1 MKHLG
6 SFFVALLFWGVA
18 ISQGFTVNHFQ
29 ADIFLDGDGSFRV
42 EERYDITFTAYK
54 HGIFRNI
61 QLKYDM
67 TNEEGSFEKR
77 RIKISKIEVPGHN
90 YETSNLVRR
99 RLEGEVEIK
108 IGDAHKTLIG
118 PQHYDIYY
126 TVKNAFLH
134 ESKATYFYWNVK
146 PPNWNAAF
154 EKVSFRIHV
163 PPGIEL
169 QSEDLKVYAGS
180 FGATD
185 GSQFEVA
192 YLDGVYTVESKEGFY
207 SYLGESVTALV
218 TLPNGSIAEYKPW
231 WPFGAYYGWTLVLGF
246 LVVGFYLL
254 WRKHG
259 KEDHVISATGYYPP
273 KGIDPALAGYII
285 DDSADTYDL
294 ISLIPHWGAKGYIT
308 IDEIDKKGW
317 FSKSDMK
324 LTRLK
329 PIPGDAPLYERLMF
343 NGLFKSDTVLIS
355 SLKDSFYTT
364 MSSAKSSLKTAAQ
377 SYYIAK
383 SRKVMIKTAVILVLL
398 LLALPFLVLVVWGVW
413 PALFTLVTCIVL
425 LIFNKYMT
433 KKNPR
438 GNQIYSELLG
448 FQKFI
453 KLSEAK
459 KLETLIKED
468 PRYFEDTMAYAMA
481 FGLFDQWVKKFDT
494 LNIPPPTWYHTHST
508 NAFTMHHFSNSFS
521 SAMSTA
527 RSTMISS
534 PSSSGSGG
542 GGGGFSGGGFGGG
555 GGGSW

>member
-1 MKHLG
+1 MKKLG
-6 SFFVALLFWGVA
+6 TFLATMLFWGVA
-18 ISQGFTVNHFQ
+18 MSQGFTVNNFE

-42 EERYDITFTAYK
+42 EERYDITFSAYK

-77 RIKISKIEVPGHN
+77 RIKVAKIEVPGHHF
-90 YETSNLVRR
+90 ETSGRIRR
-99 RLEGEVEIK
+99 QLEGEVEIK
-108 IGDAHKTLIG
+108 IGDKHKTIIG

-146 PPNWNAAF
+146 PPNWNATF

-163 PPGIEL
+163 PQGITL
-169 QSEDLKVYAGS
+169 STEDLKVYAGS

-185 GSQFEVA
+185 GSQFEVTFQ
-192 YLDGVYTVESKEGFY
+192 DGVYTVQSKEGFY
-207 SYLGESVTALV
+207 SYLGESVTALLS
-218 TLPNGSIAEYKPW
+218 LPNGSIAEYKPW
-231 WPFGAYYGWTLVLGF
+231 WPFGAYYGWTLVIGL
-246 LVVGFYLL
+246 LVGWFYVL

-259 KEDHVISATGYYPP
+259 KEDKVISATSYYPP
-273 KGIDPALAGYII
+273 QGIDPALAGYLI

-294 ISLIPHWGAKGYIT
+294 VSLIPYWGAKGLIT
-308 IDEIDKKGW
+308 IEEIPKKGW
-317 FSKSDMK
+317 LTKADIK
-324 LTRLK
+324 LKRVKDL
-329 PIPGDAPLYERLMF
+329 PGDAPGYERLMF
-343 NGLFKSDTVLIS
+343 NGLLKSGEVTIS

-364 MSSAKSSLKTAAQ
+364 MSAAKGSLKTAAQ
-377 SYYIAK
+377 PYYIAK
-383 SRKVMIKTAVILVLL
+383 SRKVMIKTALILVLL
-398 LLALPFLVLVVWGVW
+398 LLALPFLVLMVWGIW
-413 PALFTLVTCIVL
+413 PMVFVILTCVIL
-425 LIFNKYMT
+425 LILNIYMT
-433 KKNPR
+433 KKNPQ
-438 GNQIYSELLG
+438 GNKVYSELLG

-459 KLETLIKED
+459 KLKTLLTED

-481 FGLFDQWVKKFDT
+481 FGLFNQWAKKFDA
-494 LNIPPPTWYHTHST
+494 LNIPPPTWYHSYGN

-527 RSTMISS
+527 RSTMVSS

-542 GGGGFSGGGFGGG
+542 GGSSGGGFGGG

>member
-1 MKHLG
+1 MKKLG
-6 SFFVALLFWGVA
+6 TFLATMLFWGVA
-18 ISQGFTVNHFQ
+18 MSQGFTVNNFE

-42 EERYDITFTAYK
+42 EERYDITFSAYK

-77 RIKISKIEVPGHN
+77 RIKVAKIEVPGHHF
-90 YETSNLVRR
+90 ETSGRIRR
-99 RLEGEVEIK
+99 QLEGEVEIK
-108 IGDAHKTLIG
+108 IGDKHKTIIG

-163 PPGIEL
+163 LQGITL
-169 QSEDLKVYAGS
+169 NTEDLKVYAGS

-185 GSQFEVA
+185 GSQFEVTFR
-192 YLDGVYTVESKEGFY
+192 DGVYTVQSKEGFY
-207 SYLGESVTALV
+207 SYLGESVTALLS
-218 TLPNGSIAEYKPW
+218 LPNGSIAEYKPW
-231 WPFGAYYGWTLVLGF
+231 WPFGAYYGWTLVIGL
-246 LVVGFYLL
+246 LVGWFYLL

-259 KEDHVISATGYYPP
+259 KEDKVISATSYYPP
-273 KGIDPALAGYII
+273 QGIDPALAGYLI

-294 ISLIPHWGAKGYIT
+294 VSLIPYWGAKGLIT
-308 IDEIDKKGW
+308 IEEIPKKGW
-317 FSKSDMK
+317 LTKADIK
-324 LTRLK
+324 LKRVKDL
-329 PIPGDAPLYERLMF
+329 PGDAPGYERLMF
-343 NGLFKSDTVLIS
+343 NGLLKSGEVTIS

-364 MSSAKSSLKTAAQ
+364 MSAAKGSLKTAAQ
-377 SYYIAK
+377 PYYIAK
-383 SRKVMIKTAVILVLL
+383 SRKVMIKTALILVLL
-398 LLALPFLVLVVWGVW
+398 LLALPFLVLTLWGVW
-413 PALFTLVTCIVL
+413 PMVFVILTCVIL
-425 LIFNKYMT
+425 LILNIYMT
-433 KKNPR
+433 KKNPQ
-438 GNQIYSELLG
+438 GNKVYSELLG

-459 KLETLIKED
+459 KLKTLLTED

-481 FGLFDQWVKKFDT
+481 FGLFNQWAKKFDA
-494 LNIPPPTWYHTHST
+494 LNIPPPTWYHSHGN

-527 RSTMISS
+527 RSTMVSS

-542 GGGGFSGGGFGGG
+542 GGSSGGGFGGG